1 MAHNATH
8 RRILASPDH
17 NPKTSISMDPTL
29 KKQPK
34 PTPFTS
40 NISNQFSQLYANH
53 KVHKSNSKDPSGYS
67 ADTHLKVKSWIG
79 SSVLDSSCTALT
91 KSKSQH
97 GSSTMVKVKKSV
109 QDVEKSIVV
118 QKKEA
123 VIKKV
128 PHKVKEFHKE
138 VDVKGALVNL
148 SKSQEIERCK
158 GFEEEGDEIVKKQS
172 LSLPLKNCGRRKS
185 FCSSKIELSDFFSC
199 TGVKVVSV
207 DMPPFMQ
214 IHAVNCARKTHDSL
228 EKFTS
233 KALAFTLKK
242 EFDGVYGPAWH
253 CIVGTSFGSFVT
265 HSVGGF
271 MYFSMDHKLYV
282 LLFKTTVQKA
292 ESS

>member
-1 MAHNATH
+1 MAHNTTH
-8 RRILASPDH
+8 RRILATQDH
-17 NPKTSISMDPTL
+17 KPKASTSMDPTL

-40 NISNQFSQLYANH
+40 KCTVDNISNHFSHLYANH
-53 KVHKSNSKDPSGYS
+53 KISNSSLKSPSL
-67 ADTHLKVKSWIG
+67 DTHLKPKSCT
-79 SSVLDSSCTALT
+79 SSSLRDSSLSSLT

-97 GSSTMVKVKKSV
+97 G
-109 QDVEKSIVV
+109 
-118 QKKEA
+118 
-123 VIKKV
+123 IKKV
-128 PHKVKEFHKE
+128 CKEFNKE
-138 VDVKGALVNL
+138 VDVKSAFINL
-148 SKSQEIERCK
+148 SKSHEVERYK
-158 GFEEEGDEIVKKQS
+158 RSEEKGDEIVKKQF
-172 LSLPLKNCGRRKS
+172 LSLPLKNLGRRKS

-199 TGVKVVSV
+199 SGVKVVYV

-214 IHAVNCARKTHDSL
+214 IHAVNCARQTHDSL

-233 KALAFTLKK
+233 KALAFTIKK
-242 EFDGVYGPAWH
+242 EFDEVYGPAWH

-271 MYFSMDHKLYV
+271 MYFSMDQKLYI